1 MYVCLPFWT
10 GRAALN
16 VGVIGETG
24 GRTGDADRDFEVDVG
39 ECPSGREVLVGDV
52 STVRDGMVCREIMGR
67 HAHLMGMMSQIA
79 IAAAFGSLILRRD

>member
-1 MYVCLPFWT
+1 VYVCLPTWT

-67 HAHLMGMMSQIA
+67 HAHLKWG
-79 IAAAFGSLILRRD
+79 